1 MLIPL
6 NHKFF
11 QLIQNQMT
19 VDTKSA
25 ATATVVVVV
34 VVVAATAAAITVIL
48 TIQYDGGIEIRF
60 HVFLKKKRERFSD
73 EPFLFLC
80 RVN

>member
-60 HVFLKKKRERFSD
+60 HVFLKKKEKDLVMNRFC
-73 EPFLFLC
+73 FY
-80 RVN
+80 VG